1 MPLQPLPS
9 GCSTRWGT
17 VASRLRLALHA
28 GIPRFSAVH
37 IVSDLPDQNPADQVL
52 QLHAERLDVRRRV
65 RQTGEVRI
73 SVQTR
78 TRDQQVDE
86 QLTRR
91 DARIEHVPVNRYV
104 DEMPQVRQEG
114 DTTVIPVVEEILVRR
129 LFLKEEV
136 RVTRTDTTRNHHET
150 VSLRYQD
157 VVISRTGSTGTADG
171 VVDNT
176 LPTQGDLH
184 G

>member
-1 MPLQPLPS
+1 MA
-9 GCSTRWGT
+9 C
-17 VASRLRLALHA
+17 RLRLALHA
-28 GIPRFSAVH
+28 GIRRLSAAH
-37 IVSDLPDQNPADQVL
+37 IVSDLPDQGPVEEVL

-73 SVQTR
+73 AVQTR
-78 TRDQQVDE
+78 TRDQQIDE

-91 DARIEHVPVNRYV
+91 AAQVEHVPVNRYV
-104 DEMPQVRQEG
+104 DEMPQVREEG
-114 DTTVIPVVEEILVRR
+114 DTTIIPVVEEILVRR

-136 RVTRTDTTRNHHET
+136 RVTRIDTTHAHRET

-157 VVISRTGSTGTADG
+157 VVVSRTSPTETTDG
-171 VVDNT
+171 VADNE
-176 LPTQGDLH
+176 LPTQGDSH